1 MPAERESAGD
11 AHIGIFFEEN
21 MKEDGRHRG
30 ISSGRTAIRKI
41 IATLAMCL
49 FLCFIEPIVVCGVEL
64 LSFYLLDPTVIRIL
78 FWIGGLWGVFCC
90 LRER

>member
-1 MPAERESAGD
+1 
-11 AHIGIFFEEN
+11 
-21 MKEDGRHRG
+21 
-30 ISSGRTAIRKI
+30 
-41 IATLAMCL
+41 MCL

-64 LSFYLLDPTVIRIL
+64 LSFYLLDPMVIRIL

>member
-1 MPAERESAGD
+1 
-11 AHIGIFFEEN
+11 
-21 MKEDGRHRG
+21 MKERRNRFPIGG
-30 ISSGRTAIRKI
+30 ATLRKI
-41 IATLAMCL
+41 AAVLAMCL

-64 LSFYLLDPTVIRIL
+64 LSFCLLNPALIRVC

>member
-1 MPAERESAGD
+1 MPAASEPAD
-11 AHIGIFFEEN
+11 AHASGFFLEK
-21 MKEDGRHRG
+21 MKDGRHRG
-30 ISSGRTAIRKI
+30 ISIGRAAIRKI
-41 IATLAMCL
+41 VAMLAMCL

-64 LSFYLLDPTVIRIL
+64 LSFYLLDSTLIRIL